1 MLAGHVVQLN
11 ISNGGVPKRA
21 VAEADVLRSGIR
33 GDLWAHPKFHGGP
46 EQALLLI
53 SLEVIERLTA
63 RGYPLFPG
71 ALGENLTT
79 AGIDHKALRGGQRF
93 QAGSVLLEL
102 TKVRVPCRT
111 LDVYGPTIQA
121 ELYDRAVKAGDVTSP
136 RWAMSGFYARVVEP
150 GRIIPGDIIRLV
162 DSVCG

>member
-1 MLAGHVVQLN
+1 
-11 ISNGGVPKRA
+11 
-21 VAEADVLRSGIR
+21 
-33 GDLWAHPKFHGGP
+33 
-46 EQALLLI
+46 
-53 SLEVIERLTA
+53 
-63 RGYPLFPG
+63 LFPG